1 MSKKALITGITGQDG
16 AYLSAFLL
24 KKGYSVH
31 GLVRRTSSKPSNLWR
46 LEKSGVMEKAN
57 LIEGDLTD
65 QTSITNAVREADPD
79 EVYNLGAQSF
89 VAHSWRSP
97 TYTADV
103 TGIGVSRVLEA
114 IRNHNSGIRF
124 YQASSSEGYG
134 KAESLPLNEKSP
146 FHPRSPYACAKVFA
160 HYSCI
165 NYRESYDMFA
175 VSGILFNHE
184 SPLRGIEF
192 VTRKITDGVARIH
205 LGLAKKIR
213 LGNLEP
219 KRDWGYAPDYVEAMW
234 LMLQQKEPG
243 DYVIATNESHSV
255 MEFAEEAFKV
265 IGIEDWQRYVAQDSR
280 YMRPADVPELRG
292 DYTKAN
298 QVLGWKPKIRFK
310 ELVKIMVEADIA
322 RLTMESITI

>member
-1 MSKKALITGITGQDG
+1 MNKKVLITGITGQDG
-16 AYLSAFLL
+16 AYISEFLL

-46 LEKSGVMEKAN
+46 LDKVGVMGKVN

-65 QTSITNAVREADPD
+65 QTSITNAVKEADPD
-79 EVYNLGAQSF
+79 ELYNLGAQSF
-89 VAHSWRSP
+89 VAHSWKSP

-103 TGIGVSRVLEA
+103 TGIGVVRILEA
-114 IRNHNSGIRF
+114 IRNHNPGIRF
-124 YQASSSEGYG
+124 YQASSSEQFG

-165 NYRESYDMFA
+165 NYRESYNIFA
-175 VSGILFNHE
+175 TSGILFNHE

-192 VTRKITDGVARIH
+192 VTKKITDGVAKIH
-205 LGLAKKIR
+205 LGLAKKIC
-213 LGNLEP
+213 LGNLEA
-219 KRDWGYAPDYVEAMW
+219 KRDWGHSEDYVHAMW
-234 LMLQQKEPG
+234 LMLQQKEPD

-255 MEFAEEAFKV
+255 REFVEEAFKV

-298 QVLGWKPKIRFK
+298 QVLGWEPKIRFK
-310 ELVKIMVEADIA
+310 ELVKIMMESDIA
-322 RLTMESITI
+322 STSP